1 MKIHSVP
8 VLLCLF
14 LASHVP
20 AAELIVEPDT
30 LTPASTIELRF
41 DAPMIGKSEVGTVA
55 KESPFMTEPAI
66 TGEFK
71 WTSTRSG
78 QFRFTQAPAFA
89 TTYKF
94 ALRESIKD
102 TEGHAVPH
110 EALGEFSTEG
120 LIVADE
126 SHEYPYSS
134 GNSAQRTPSFLL
146 QFNDA
151 INPAALAA
159 NAYISNPSIKDHLA
173 VTVRPATGKDF
184 KRRYQPEIIPTWDE
198 LIAGV
203 KSKLAPDETRTNA
216 FIIESKEPL
225 PAGTNWSLKIS
236 ANLPNSKGTTKLGID
251 YTQQWG
257 SVLALATKEIRAQT
271 HFDSPH
277 AIEVQ
282 FNKALT
288 GYGLKE
294 AEASARITPFVTVE
308 PTVKNLAIDAS
319 YTSLSISGNFDLE
332 TPYTVTVKA
341 GLPGAD
347 GLGLEKEVRDNV
359 TFTASQAFVST
370 SAFENGQLATG
381 KGVFDIY
388 AANFKDLRVR
398 VKQLSDGE
406 LIKARTLNQDTYNTW
421 APNASSSMRYLKDTP
436 FEMFPGK
443 LVFEKHFSNDKPLE
457 KASRF
462 NLNWRD
468 VLGQIHAAPVFI
480 EIEGTPQDGA
490 PAGTVFN
497 RAIVEFTDI
506 GLLLKN
512 NYQDSLVYAFSLRTG
527 EPLPNVQLTLMDD
540 ERGFLHA
547 ATTDAQGFATVASPD
562 AAWVLA
568 KNADDCTAMNF
579 MERDN
584 RIGLWGHGLN
594 LAWKSPWTPR
604 YESFLFSDRPVYKPG
619 DTAHVKVITRI
630 RSGDTLSLGGTP
642 LTATLTVAD
651 EKEHVILNKPVTLTA
666 NGTWAGDVTF
676 PEDQVGWYSLRLE
689 FNHDKPLKVDGDEAE
704 EDSENTASL
713 SLRVDDYKPNTFEVA
728 LDGSK
733 FQSSRDHVTV
743 PLSAHYYMGKT
754 LSHAKVT
761 WSAGLADDYTPPGD
775 FAEYHFGDAPRWWH
789 YGENRDDETADNE
802 ENETEWGAHG
812 ELTLKEDGTVEI
824 DLPPPPP
831 HKAALP
837 QTISVYAEVTDV
849 NQQTISASTEFK
861 LPGAD
866 FIVGVRK
873 NSWYAKTG
881 QEMGFD
887 FVAIT
892 PLGDAFKAPV
902 GAEVKI
908 ERLQWNTVRVE
919 SAGGAITTK
928 NQSTLVTE
936 HKASVS
942 LNSANGQASAAH
954 FGFTPK
960 QGGTYFLTSTATD
973 AQGKTVLTRVPF
985 YVIGNDG
992 FPWAWEDGA
1001 RITLQPDKTVVKP
1014 GEEISIVVKSP
1025 ISGKALVTVE
1035 RNRIHRQF
1043 LTDISPE
1050 NPVIK
1055 LKLTEEDAP
1064 NAFVSVI
1071 VIRGAKDSPQPDPM
1085 PEYKVGYCEIT
1096 VDSDKD
1102 RLFVTTESSLAT
1114 VKPGEDLIVS
1124 ATVLNASKQ
1133 PVEGAEVTLYAV
1145 DEGVLS
1151 LMDYQTPEPFEFFH
1165 ASKALAVTS
1174 YTTIDSLLPE
1184 SLSKRYRG
1192 NKGVIVGGGGE
1203 EGGADA
1209 ALRKN
1214 FVATAVWSA
1223 GLITNKAGHVTT
1235 TFKVPDSLTRYRI
1248 MAIVCKDAQ
1257 RFGTAESAFV
1267 VNKPLMV
1274 EPVVPRFAHVG
1285 DELLL
1290 KAVIHNTTEYEGT
1303 VEVELKLDDT
1313 ASIIT
1318 EERSFTTVALKNR
1331 TTTNDGKNERRVIS
1345 IKAGETTSLPF
1356 PVRFLKQGN
1365 TAWQWSVKTMQWPQ
1379 GAPVLVDRVESRFE
1393 VTHPSPALREV
1404 HYFDL
1409 THAPAN
1415 NDLLKQVNPQLLEA
1429 DGKLRL
1435 DFSQS
1440 RLFEARDALE
1450 HILHYPYGC
1459 VEQTTSSTLPWLA
1472 LSRYDTLFPDLID
1485 KTKATAAIK
1494 RGVNRLLQMQ
1504 TSEGGLAY
1512 WPGEEKPIY
1521 WGSAY
1526 GGYALLKAK
1535 DWGVFVPQESLDAL
1549 TDYLSKGLRSF
1560 DLSNNNK
1567 STDLTDAALGLYTL
1581 AKAGKAEASYENLL
1595 YQRRDKLPETARLYL
1610 ALSMCLG
1617 KAPEKQ
1623 ITDLIKPPAKRDEWN
1638 RYWIAP
1644 QLASALRLLV
1654 TTHLGL
1660 TKEAQATA
1668 DEMLRSRNPNG
1679 GWGTTYGN
1687 AWSLLALT
1695 AAERPAK
1702 QAIPGPFAITTKW
1715 QDQPHEVTL
1724 PSALSSVSLDLAFT
1738 KNSPVSSLNVTK
1750 PDNQTLLTRIEV
1762 KAWPDIK
1769 TFQPVTKG
1777 FTIARHYERLTPM
1790 GTREPARNLRV
1801 GDMIIV
1807 TLDITVHKTNRYLV
1821 VDDPLPSVFE
1831 PINPEFT
1838 TQNKRENAQA
1848 EVNSWFCDH
1857 RELRNDR
1864 AVFFTDEP
1872 AGLGR
1877 FELSYLAR
1885 VIAEGDVLVPPARIE
1900 AMYQP
1905 DHYGLSEIQ
1914 HVQTLPM
1921 GDGSDVAKK

>member
-1 MKIHSVP
+1 MKIQSLP

-14 LASHVP
+14 LASP
-20 AAELIVEPDT
+20 APAVELIVEPEILSPT
-30 LTPASTIELRF
+30 STIELRF
-41 DAPMIGKSEVGTVA
+41 DTPMVDKAEVGKVA
-55 KESPFMTEPAI
+55 KVSPLLTKPPIA
-66 TGEFK
+66 GEFK

-78 QFRFTQAPAFA
+78 QFRFTEAPSFA
-89 TTYKF
+89 TTYEF
-94 ALRESIKD
+94 SLLEGIKD
-102 TEGHAVPH
+102 TSGN
-110 EALGEFSTEG
+110 ALPNEDLWDLSTEG
-120 LIVADE
+120 LTVADE

-134 GNSAQRTPSFLL
+134 GNSAQRTPSYLL

-151 INPAALAA
+151 INPADLIA
-159 NAYISNPSIKDHLA
+159 NTHISNPSIKEKLA
-173 VTVRPATGKDF
+173 VTVRPANGKDF
-184 KRRYQPEIIPTWDE
+184 KRRYQPDIVPTWE
-198 LIAGV
+198 EQVTGV
-203 KSKLAPDETRTNA
+203 KPKLAPEETRSNA
-216 FIIESKEPL
+216 FVIESKEPL
-225 PAGTNWSLKIS
+225 PVGDKWTLTVTG
-236 ANLPNSKGTTKLGID
+236 NLPNAKGTTKLGAD

-257 SVLALATKEIRAQT
+257 SVLALAIKEIGAQT
-271 HFDSPH
+271 HFDSAH

-282 FNKALT
+282 FNKVLSPND
-288 GYGLKE
+288 LK
-294 AEASARITPFVTVE
+294 AEEVSARILPFVTVD
-308 PTVKNLAIDAS
+308 PPVKNLTLEAS
-319 YTSLSISGNFDLE
+319 YTTLSIAGDFVLE
-332 TPYTVTVKA
+332 TPYTVTLKS

-347 GLGLEKEVRDNV
+347 GLGLEREIRETV
-359 TFTASQAFVST
+359 TFTPSQAFVST
-370 SAFENGQLATG
+370 SAFTNGQLATG
-381 KGVFDIY
+381 NGVFDIY

-406 LIKARTLNQDTYNTW
+406 LIKARTLYQDSYNTW
-421 APNASSSMRYLKDTP
+421 APDASANMKYLKDTP
-436 FEMFPGK
+436 FETFPGK
-443 LVFEKHFSNDKPLE
+443 VIFEKRYVNDKPLE

-462 NLNWRD
+462 NLNWKE
-468 VLGQIHAAPVFI
+468 VLGATPAAPVFI
-480 EIEGTPQDGA
+480 EIEGVPQEGA
-490 PAGTVFN
+490 PAGTIFN

-512 NYQDSLVYAFSLRTG
+512 NHQDSLVYAFSLRTG
-527 EPLPNVQLTLMDD
+527 EPLPQVQLTFMDD
-540 ERGFLHA
+540 ERGYLHA
-547 ATTDAQGFATVASPD
+547 TTTDAQGFATVTARD

-568 KNADDCTAMNF
+568 KKGDDCTAMNF
-579 MERDN
+579 SERDN

-594 LAWKSPWTPR
+594 LAWESPWTPR
-604 YESFLFSDRPVYKPG
+604 YQSFLFSDRPVYKPG
-619 DTAHVKVITRI
+619 DTAHVKAITRI
-630 RSGDTLSLGGTP
+630 RSGDSLSLGDKP
-642 LTATLTVAD
+642 LTATLTVID
-651 EKEHVILNKPVTLTA
+651 ERDRKILDKQITLTA
-666 NGTWAGDVTF
+666 NGTWAGDITF
-676 PEDQVGWYSLRLE
+676 PEDQVGWYSLHLKY
-689 FNHDKPLKVDGDEAE
+689 NHDDALTVNGDEVE
-704 EDSENTASL
+704 EDSDENGYL
-713 SLRVDDYKPNTFEVA
+713 SLRVDDYKPNTFEVS

-733 FQSSRDHVTV
+733 YQSTKDHVTV
-743 PLSAHYYMGKT
+743 PLKANYYMGKS

-761 WSAGLADDYTPPGD
+761 WSAGLAEDYTPPD
-775 FAEYHFGDAPRWWH
+775 AFAEYHFGDAPRWWH
-789 YGENRDDETADNE
+789 YGENRDDETAEDE
-802 ENETEWGAHG
+802 EDEITWGAHG
-812 ELTLKEDGTVEI
+812 ELTLKEDGTVDI

-837 QTISVYAEVTDV
+837 QTISIYADVTDV

-873 NSWYAKTG
+873 NSWYAQSGK
-881 QEMGFD
+881 EMGFD

-892 PLGDAFKAPV
+892 PAGEAFKAPV

-919 SAGGAITTK
+919 SAGGAVTTK
-928 NQSTLVTE
+928 NQSTLITE
-936 HKASVS
+936 HKAAVS
-942 LNSANGQASAAH
+942 LNSVNGQASGAH

-960 QGGTYFLTSTATD
+960 LGGTYFLTSTATD

-985 YVIGNDG
+985 YVISNEG

-1001 RITLQPDKTVVKP
+1001 RITLQPDKTVARP

-1043 LTDISPE
+1043 IADISPE

-1071 VIRGAKDSPQPDPM
+1071 IIRGAKDSPQPDPL

-1096 VDSDKD
+1096 VNSDKD
-1102 RLFVTTESSLAT
+1102 RLFVTTESSQST
-1114 VKPGEDLIVS
+1114 VKPGEDLTVS
-1124 ATVLNASKQ
+1124 ATVLDAGKQ

-1151 LMDYQTPEPFEFFH
+1151 LMAYETPEPFEFFH
-1165 ASKALAVTS
+1165 SPVGLAITN

-1184 SLSKRYRG
+1184 ELSKRYRG
-1192 NKGVIVGGGGE
+1192 NKGIVVGGGGE

-1214 FVATAVWSA
+1214 FVATALWSA
-1223 GLITNKAGHVTT
+1223 ELITDKAGRVTT
-1235 TFKVPDSLTRYRI
+1235 TVKVPDSLTRYRI
-1248 MAIVCKDAQ
+1248 MAVVCKDAR
-1257 RFGTAESAFV
+1257 RFGNAESAFV
-1267 VNKPLMV
+1267 INKPLMV

-1290 KAVIHNTTEYEGT
+1290 KAVIHNTTEHTGT
-1303 VEVELKLDDT
+1303 VEVELKLDDH
-1313 ASIIT
+1313 ASIVTGDRPFALI
-1318 EERSFTTVALKNR
+1318 ALKNR
-1331 TTTNDGKNERRVIS
+1331 TTTNDGKSERRVIS
-1345 IKAGETTSLPF
+1345 LKAGETTALPF
-1356 PVRFLKQGN
+1356 PVRFLKQGS
-1365 TAWQWSVKTMQWPQ
+1365 TALQWSVKTTQWPQ
-1379 GAPVLVDRVESRFE
+1379 GAPALIDRVESKFE

-1409 THAPAN
+1409 ANAPTN
-1415 NDLLKQVNPQLLEA
+1415 GDMLKKVNPQLLEA

-1440 RLFEARDALE
+1440 RLFEARDALD

-1494 RGVNRLLQMQ
+1494 RGASRLLSMQ
-1504 TSEGGLAY
+1504 TPEGGLAY
-1512 WPGEEKPIY
+1512 WPGGEKAIY

-1535 DWGVFVPQESLDAL
+1535 EWGVFVPQESLDAL
-1549 TDYLSKGLRSF
+1549 TGYLSKELRT
-1560 DLSNNNK
+1560 LELATTNN
-1567 STDLTDAALGLYTL
+1567 SSQLTDAAFGLYTL
-1581 AKAGKAEASYENLL
+1581 SKAGKPEASYETLL

-1610 ALSMCLG
+1610 ALSMCVNKG
-1617 KAPEKQ
+1617 SEKQ
-1623 ITDLIKPPAKRDEWN
+1623 IIELIKAPAKRDEWN
-1638 RYWIAP
+1638 RYWMAP

-1695 AAERPAK
+1695 AAERPSKEAQ
-1702 QAIPGPFAITTKW
+1702 QAPLLITTKW
-1715 QDQPHEVTL
+1715 QGQPREVTL

-1738 KNSPVSSLNVTK
+1738 KNTPAASLSVAK
-1750 PDNQTLLTRIEV
+1750 PNNQPLLTRMEV

-1777 FTIARHYERLTPM
+1777 FTIARRYERLNSM
-1790 GTREPARNLRV
+1790 GTREAAKNLRV

-1807 TLDITVHKTNRYLV
+1807 TLDITVHKSNRYLV

-1831 PINPEFT
+1831 PINPEFA
-1838 TQNKRENAQA
+1838 TQNQREDAQA
-1848 EVNSWFCDH
+1848 EVNDWFCDH

-1872 AGLGR
+1872 TGLGK

-1921 GDGSDVAKK
+1921 GDDGDVAKK

>member
-1 MKIHSVP
+1 MKIHSLP
-8 VLLCLF
+8 VLLCLL
-14 LASHVP
+14 LASRVP
-20 AAELIVEPDT
+20 AVELIVEPET
-30 LTPASTIELRF
+30 LTPASTLELRF
-41 DAPMIGKSEVGTVA
+41 DNPMVDKKDVGTVA
-55 KESPFMTEPAI
+55 KESPLIAKPPV

-78 QFRFTQAPAFA
+78 QFRFTQPPGFA
-89 TTYKF
+89 TTYEF
-94 ALRESIKD
+94 TLREGIKD
-102 TEGHAVPH
+102 AGGVALPNE
-110 EALGEFSTEG
+110 EAWDLSSEG
-120 LIVADE
+120 LLVADE
-126 SHEYPYSS
+126 SHEYAYSS
-134 GNSAQRTPSFLL
+134 GNSAQRKPSYLL

-151 INPAALAA
+151 INPAELTT
-159 NAYISNPSIKDHLA
+159 NAYFSNPSIKDRLP

-184 KRRYQPEIIPTWDE
+184 KSRYQSDVIPTWDE
-198 LIAGV
+198 LTKGV
-203 KSKLAPDETRTNA
+203 KPKLSPEDVRPNA
-216 FIIESKEPL
+216 FVIESKEPL
-225 PAGTNWSLKIS
+225 PVGDNWQLTV
-236 ANLPNSKGTTKLGID
+236 AAALPNASGSGKLGAD
-251 YTQQWG
+251 YTQAWG
-257 SVLALATKEIRAQT
+257 SIMTLASKQIAAST

-277 AIEVQ
+277 SIDVQ
-282 FNKALT
+282 FNKVLT
-288 GYGLKE
+288 SSELKT
-294 AEASARITPFVTVE
+294 AEISARISPFVIVE
-308 PTVKNLAIDAS
+308 PAVKNFAVEAS
-319 YTSLSISGNFDLE
+319 YTSLSITGDFLLG
-332 TPYTVTVKA
+332 TAYTVTLKA
-341 GLPGAD
+341 GLPGGD
-347 GLGLEKEVRDNV
+347 GLGLPREIKETV
-359 TFTASQAFVST
+359 TFNPSQAFVST
-370 SAFENGQLATG
+370 SAFTNSQLATG
-381 KGVFDIY
+381 NGVYDIY
-388 AANFKDLRVR
+388 AANFKDLRIR

-406 LIKARTLNQDTYNTW
+406 LVKARVLCQDTYNAFDPKTT
-421 APNASSSMRYLKDTP
+421 ATTQYLKDTP
-436 FEMFPGK
+436 FETFPGK
-443 LVFEKHFSNDKPLE
+443 VVFEKHFANDKPLE
-457 KASRF
+457 KASHF
-462 NLNWRD
+462 NLNWKE
-468 VLGQIHAAPVFI
+468 VLGKTPAAPVFI
-480 EIEGTPQDGA
+480 EIEGIPQDGA
-490 PAGTVFN
+490 PAGTIFN

-512 NYQDSLVYAFSLRTG
+512 NYQQSLVYAFSLRTG
-527 EPLPNVQLTLMDD
+527 EPLPGVQLTFMDD
-540 ERGFLHA
+540 ERGYLQA
-547 ATTDAQGFATVASPD
+547 TTTDAQGFATVATKD

-568 KNADDCTAMNF
+568 KKGDDCTAMNF
-579 MERDN
+579 SERDN

-594 LAWKSPWTPR
+594 LSWKSPWTPR

-619 DTAHVKVITRI
+619 DTAHVKAIARL
-630 RSGDTLSLGGTP
+630 RSGDTLSLGDKP
-642 LTATLTVAD
+642 LTATVTVSD
-651 EKEHVILNKPVTLTA
+651 ERDRKILDKQVTLTA
-666 NGTWAGDVTF
+666 NGTWTGDITF
-676 PEDQVGWYSLRLE
+676 PEEQVGWFTLRLK
-689 FNHDKPLKVDGDEAE
+689 FNHDDALAVNGDEVE
-704 EDSENTASL
+704 EDSEENGYL
-713 SLRVDDYKPNTFEVA
+713 SLRVDDYKPNTFEVS

-733 FQSSRDHVTV
+733 YQATKDHVTV
-743 PLSAHYYMGKT
+743 PLKANYYMGKS
-754 LSHAKVT
+754 LSQAKVT
-761 WSAGLADDYTPPGD
+761 WSAGLAEDYTPPD
-775 FAEYHFGDAPRWWH
+775 EFAEYHFGDAPRWWH
-789 YGENRDDETADNE
+789 YGENRDDETADE
-802 ENETEWGAHG
+802 EDHGNDWGAHG
-812 ELTLKEDGTVEI
+812 ELTLKDDGTVDI

-831 HKAALP
+831 HKASLP
-837 QTISVYAEVTDV
+837 QTITVYADVTDV
-849 NQQTISASTEFK
+849 NQQTISATTEFK

-866 FIVGVRK
+866 FIVGVKK
-873 NSWYAKTG
+873 NRWYAQTG

-892 PLGDAFKAPV
+892 PKGDAFKAPV
-902 GAEVKI
+902 GADVKI

-919 SAGGAITTK
+919 GAGGAITTK
-928 NQSTLVTE
+928 NQSVLIPE
-936 HKASVS
+936 LKATVALSSV
-942 LNSANGQASAAH
+942 NGQVSGAH

-960 QGGTYFLTSTATD
+960 QGGTYFLTSTAMD

-985 YVIGNDG
+985 YVISNDG

-1001 RITLQPDKTVVKP
+1001 KITLQPDKTVVKP

-1035 RNRIHRQF
+1035 RNRVHRQF
-1043 LTDISPE
+1043 LADISPE

-1055 LKLTEEDAP
+1055 LKLTEEEAP

-1096 VDSDKD
+1096 VNSDKD
-1102 RLFVTTESSLAT
+1102 RLFVTAESSQAT
-1114 VKPGEDLIVS
+1114 VKPGEDLTVS
-1124 ATVLNASKQ
+1124 ATVLDAGKQ

-1151 LMDYQTPEPFEFFH
+1151 LMAYETPEPFEFFH
-1165 ASKALAVTS
+1165 ASAPLAITS

-1184 SLSKRYRG
+1184 ALSKRYRG
-1192 NKGVIVGGGGE
+1192 NKGIIVGGGGE

-1214 FVATAVWSA
+1214 FVATAIWSA
-1223 GLITNKAGHVTT
+1223 ALITDKSGKVTN

-1248 MAIVCKDAQ
+1248 MAVACKDAQ

-1290 KAVIHNTTEYEGT
+1290 KAVIHNTTEHAGT
-1303 VEVELKLDDT
+1303 VEVELKLDDK

-1318 EERSFTTVALKNR
+1318 EERPFALIGLKNR
-1331 TTTNDGKNERRVIS
+1331 TSTNDGKSERRVIS
-1345 IKAGETTSLPF
+1345 LKAGETTSIPF
-1356 PVRFLKQGN
+1356 PVRFLQQGG
-1365 TAWQWSVKTMQWPQ
+1365 TAMQWSVKTMQWPQ
-1379 GAPVLVDRVESRFE
+1379 GAPALIDRVESKFE

-1415 NDLLKQVNPQLLEA
+1415 DNLLKQINPQLLEA
-1429 DGKLRL
+1429 DGKLHL

-1440 RLFEARDALE
+1440 RLSEARDALD

-1485 KTKATAAIK
+1485 KTKATTAIK
-1494 RGVNRLLQMQ
+1494 RGVARLLQMQ
-1504 TSEGGLAY
+1504 TPEGGLAY
-1512 WPGEEKPIY
+1512 WPGGDKPIY

-1535 DWGVFVPQESLDAL
+1535 DWGVFVPQESIDSLL
-1549 TDYLSKGLRSF
+1549 DYLSKGLRTF

-1581 AKAGKAEASYENLL
+1581 AKAGKGEASYEALL

-1610 ALSMCLG
+1610 ALSMCIS

-1623 ITDLIKPPAKRDEWN
+1623 IVDLIKAPAKRDEWN
-1638 RYWIAP
+1638 RYWMAP

-1654 TTHLGL
+1654 TTHLGM

-1695 AAERPAK
+1695 AAEKPSKEAM
-1702 QAIPGPFAITTKW
+1702 QGPLAITAKW
-1715 QDQPHEVTL
+1715 QNQSREVTL
-1724 PSALSSVSLDLAFT
+1724 PSALASVSLDLPFG
-1738 KNSPVSSLNVTK
+1738 KNAPASTLSIAK
-1750 PDNQTLLTRIEV
+1750 PDNQTLLTRVEV

-1777 FTIARHYERLTPM
+1777 FTIARRYERLTPM
-1790 GTREPARNLRV
+1790 GTREAAKNLRV

-1807 TLDITVHKTNRYLV
+1807 TLDITVHKSNRYLV

-1831 PINPEFT
+1831 PINPEFS
-1838 TQNKRENAQA
+1838 TQNERADAQA
-1848 EVNSWFCDH
+1848 QVNSWFCDH

-1872 AGLGR
+1872 TGLGK

-1921 GDGSDVAKK
+1921 GDDGDVAKK